1 MSSRIIRGTAGSK
14 KLNVRSADGAELLD
28 ALPAEQIAKLEQRA
42 YDKGFRDG
50 ERSGKQAAEN
60 VIDETVQRY
69 EKAINELAT
78 SYDGVLETLE
88 RKTVQLALEISRKI
102 IQREVSLDPDLVAAL
117 ATVALRRV
125 QSHQAITLRVSRVDY
140 PRLREAV
147 ADVNSTVSV
156 VEDGT
161 LDRGD
166 FMIDT
171 AQSHLDGRII
181 SQIET
186 LGRAMLQE

>member
-1 MSSRIIRGTAGSK
+1 MSSRIIRGSVASK
-14 KLNVRSADGAELLD
+14 KLNIRSADGAELLES
-28 ALPAEQIAKLEQRA
+28 LPAEQIAKLEKRA

-50 ERSGKQAAEN
+50 ERAGKQAGEQI
-60 VIDETVQRY
+60 IDETVQRY

-78 SYDGVLETLE
+78 SYNGVLETVE

-186 LGRAMLQE
+186 LSRAMLQE

>member
-1 MSSRIIRGTAGSK
+1 M
-14 KLNVRSADGAELLD
+14 
-28 ALPAEQIAKLEQRA
+28 
-42 YDKGFRDG
+42 
-50 ERSGKQAAEN
+50 
-60 VIDETVQRY
+60 
-69 EKAINELAT
+69 
-78 SYDGVLETLE
+78 
-88 RKTVQLALEISRKI
+88 
-102 IQREVSLDPDLVAAL
+102 
-117 ATVALRRV
+117 
-125 QSHQAITLRVSRVDY
+125 DY

-186 LGRAMLQE
+186 LSRAMLQE

>member
-1 MSSRIIRGTAGSK
+1 MSSRIIRGTVGSK

-186 LGRAMLQE
+186 RGRAMLQE